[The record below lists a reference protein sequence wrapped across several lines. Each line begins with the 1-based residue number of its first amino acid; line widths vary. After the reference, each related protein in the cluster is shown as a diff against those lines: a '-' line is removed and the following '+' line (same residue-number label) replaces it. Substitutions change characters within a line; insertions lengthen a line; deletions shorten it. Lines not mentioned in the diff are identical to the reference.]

1 MFMNQLQITL
11 NKIKNV
17 KIQGA
22 NAIALASLNTLA
34 KYAQTLKEGNFRE
47 NRVKLLSAISQLS
60 LVRPTE
66 PFNQNLLRSISAII
80 NQNKISAAGD
90 FKELITGRCSFLK
103 KLINDNAAKI
113 AVHGSKL
120 VRTGQKIFTHCH
132 SKTVEDIFIKA
143 KKQNKVFSL
152 FNTETRPLFQG
163 RITAKNLLEHKIPVT
178 MVADSAAEFLISET
192 SGKDLMMDLVIL
204 GADAILPDGSIINK
218 IGSYGIALSCFYTK
232 VPLYIACSLL
242 KLDADGVITIE
253 LRSEQEIWPHKPK
266 NLRIIN
272 FAFDKIPA
280 QFITGFITEFGLI
293 KPRQAFKLAK
303 SHYPWIK

>member
-1 MFMNQLQITL
+1 MNQLQITL

-218 IGSYGIALSCFYTK
+218 IGSIINGIEWLDITMAIFFNIMICPIVLYIVPVSLFIIII
-232 VPLYIACSLL
+232 PLYIKTSSC
-242 KLDADGVITIE
+242 G
-253 LRSEQEIWPHKPK
+253 
-266 NLRIIN
+266 
-272 FAFDKIPA
+272 KIPEIYYHLFSSNNSIFCF
-280 QFITGFITEFGLI
+280 QYF
-293 KPRQAFKLAK
+293 QK
-303 SHYPWIK
+303 SASLSRDYACY